1 MEKNL
6 FETTA
11 AEQDSLQPT
20 SENTL
25 PSGECTASEK
35 EPPSGDADR
44 TEFEA
49 LIKGRFKEAF
59 HEKVQRII
67 DGRFKEFKQLSKE
80 NKNLQQQLQQVE
92 ALPSTAQN
100 SPKNRPEPL
109 TELLLKNGVSPSA
122 AYAAA
127 CFESFLNSPSAAQG
141 ENAAH
146 LLERLQNRLLRPA
159 ENGLN
164 KTTGMA
170 VKKSV
175 SGLSPTQRR
184 ELAKKALM
192 GEKIGF

>member
-1 MEKNL
+1 MEK
-6 FETTA
+6 EPTPA
-11 AEQDSLQPT
+11 AEKSDLQ
-20 SENTL
+20 
-25 PSGECTASEK
+25 TASENLLPNS
-35 EPPSGDADR
+35 ESTASTEVPPDGDADR

-49 LIKGRFKEAF
+49 LIKGRFKTAF

-67 DGRFKEFKQLSKE
+67 DGRFKELKQLTKE
-80 NKNLQQQLQQVE
+80 NEVLQQQLQQSE
-92 ALPSTAQN
+92 P
-100 SPKNRPEPL
+100 PKPEKEPAELRTEPL

-127 CFESFLNSPSAAQG
+127 CFESFLNSPSATQG
-141 ENAAH
+141 ENTAY

-164 KTTGMA
+164 KTGGMA

-184 ELAKKALM
+184 ELAQKALM